1 MTPAQELLA
10 NMLATAKADLAG
22 IPKAPWNTTKVADR
36 QASIRRLEEQIRRLD
51 YLEDIKRD
59 HQNLLTKGM

>member
-1 MTPAQELLA
+1 MTPAQELLL
-10 NMLATAKADLAG
+10 NMLIAAKADLAS
-22 IPKAPWNTTKVADR
+22 IPKAPWNTTKIADR